1 MVTLVDGT
9 RQAIVALLQQSPV
22 STIEELAQELGMA
35 AASVRRHLDIL
46 QRDRLVA
53 YQVVRN
59 KPGRPQHAYYL
70 TEEGMEALPKRYQY
84 LLHWVLEALGSLEF
98 AQAGAHAGGS
108 VEEILSGIADRIVE
122 PYQERLQGEPL
133 AERVAVLQEL
143 LSEHQF
149 APAMEEEGGA
159 VRAHLMN
166 CPFRSIAMENPVVCV
181 LDQRITSLV
190 LGVEATD
197 EERINRSHHH
207 CIYLAQP

>member
-1 MVTLVDGT
+1 
-9 RQAIVALLQQSPV
+9 
-22 STIEELAQELGMA
+22 
-35 AASVRRHLDIL
+35 
-46 QRDRLVA
+46 
-53 YQVVRN
+53 
-59 KPGRPQHAYYL
+59 
-70 TEEGMEALPKRYQY
+70 MEALPKRYQY